1 MPLGLAYQSLLSRL
15 RLLVAGIACLA
26 VGLPVVAQAA
36 EQPWFVLDV
45 STGKVLGEGN
55 ANTPHGPASLAKMMT
70 LYLTFEAIRKG
81 RLHWDD
87 RIAVSANAAR
97 KVPAK
102 LWMRAGD
109 TLSVREAV
117 NGMIILSA
125 NDAASA
131 MGEHLGG
138 TEARFA
144 QQMTMRG
151 RQLGLRNTV
160 FRNAS
165 GLTEKGQSTTA
176 RDMATLGVAVM
187 RDFPK
192 EYGLFSQRSFVFRGK
207 QINGHNNLMYRYAG
221 VDGIKT
227 GYTDAAGFNL
237 VSSFTD
243 RNRHIVG
250 VVLGGKTGRSRDDR
264 MAQLLDQYMPMAS
277 DGAKRSRDLVAGNAV
292 AETNP
297 VVASAIPV
305 PRAADRSAVVA
316 QRKPGIAEL
325 IDESK
330 IEQGDGGLEP
340 LKTPAQW
347 NIQIGAVDT
356 RADANRLLGR
366 ADKLVHAILPGAKGY
381 IEPASKRGAQ
391 LYRVRFGGFSDAQAA
406 SAACSELKRR
416 SFACIASR
424 N

>member
-1 MPLGLAYQSLLSRL
+1 MRMA
-15 RLLVAGIACLA
+15 LVACIGCLA
-26 VGLPVVAQAA
+26 IGSADMAQAA
-36 EQPWFVLDV
+36 EQPWLVLDV
-45 STGKVLGEGN
+45 STGKVLGEDG

-81 RLHWDD
+81 KLKWDD
-87 RIAVSANAAR
+87 RIVMSANAAR

-102 LWMRAGD
+102 LWMRGGD

-117 NGMIILSA
+117 NAMIILSA

-131 MGEHLGG
+131 MGEHLAGS
-138 TEARFA
+138 EARFA
-144 QQMTMRG
+144 QQMTLRA

-165 GLTEKGQSTTA
+165 GLTEKGQMTTA

-227 GYTDAAGFNL
+227 GYTDASGFNL

-243 RNRHIVG
+243 SNRHIVG

-264 MAQLLDQYMPMAS
+264 MAELLTRYMPLAS
-277 DGAKRSRDLVAGNAV
+277 DGSKRGSNLVANAAAV
-292 AETNP
+292 PIPQA
-297 VVASAIPV
+297 AS
-305 PRAADRSAVVA
+305 RSARIA
-316 QRKPGIAEL
+316 KAEPQRAPGIAEL
-325 IDESK
+325 IDESS
-330 IEQGDGGLEP
+330 IEQGDGGLQP
-340 LKTPAQW
+340 LKTSGQW

-356 RADANRLLGR
+356 RADANRLLGK
-366 ADKLVHAILPGAKGY
+366 ADKLVRSILPEAKGY
-381 IEPASKRGAQ
+381 IEPAAKRF
-391 LYRVRFGGFSDAQAA
+391 RVRFGGFSDAQAA

-424 N
+424 M